1 MTKIDLKSAYDNF
14 TQKNLV
20 RSVVKEN
27 VGDASEYQDKDI
39 KKAKAMFGTWKDID
53 HLSDDLLKMYK
64 DHYEDI
70 AEDIDERINFYVVI
84 DYSSMLQDDIFSG
97 FVDILKLQ
105 NGSLVVFMPDEGIQ
119 RSNLTKI
126 LD

>member
-14 TQKNLV
+14 TQEDLF

-53 HLSDDLLKMYK
+53 HLSQDLLKMYK
-64 DHYEDI
+64 DRYEDI
-70 AEDIDERINFYVVI
+70 VEDIDERINFYVVT
-84 DYSSMLQDDIFSG
+84 DYSSMLQADIFSG

-105 NGSLVVFMPDEGIQ
+105 NGNLVVFMPPEGIQ
-119 RSNLTKI
+119 RSNLTKV
-126 LD
+126 L

>member
-14 TQKNLV
+14 TQEDLF

-70 AEDIDERINFYVVI
+70 AEDIDERINFYIVI

-97 FVDILKLQ
+97 FMDILKLQ
-105 NGSLVVFMPDEGIQ
+105 NGKYIVYMPDEGIQ
-119 RSNLTKI
+119 RSNLTKV
-126 LD
+126 L